1 MPVLRGG
8 LMNKHVLVLSIL
20 LLAAAATQL
29 MGTPATSSDGV
40 VLAFDRDDHQVQ
52 HGGQI
57 FSKYDGFNH
66 ETVVTLKKMK
76 VTCAGTRGNFKD
88 ACVSI
93 VATLHCPGVQLD
105 YVRYATL
112 QLVFETKDWDQR
124 HALDQRELSVVADG
138 ETLRLGRMDLLAQ
151 NVDTL
156 MSETL
161 QISVPYAA
169 FKKIALA
176 ETVELSVGPSSF
188 TLRDKNILALRDL
201 HNRVKFARGI

>member
-1 MPVLRGG
+1 M
-8 LMNKHVLVLSIL
+8 LSVAAL
-20 LLAAAATQL
+20 PLSGVRSFSGNLAVAA
-29 MGTPATSSDGV
+29 GSED
-40 VLAFDRDDHQVQ
+40 

-57 FSKYDGFNH
+57 TSRYDGFNH
-66 ETVVTLKKMK
+66 ETIVTLKKMK
-76 VTCAGTRGNFKD
+76 VTCAGSGGNFKD

-124 HALDQRELSVVADG
+124 HALDQRELSVVANG
-138 ETLRLGRMDLLAQ
+138 ETLRLGRMDLLVQ
-151 NVDTL
+151 SVDTL

-161 QISVPYAA
+161 QIEVPYAA

-176 ETVELSVGPSSF
+176 ETVDLSVGPSRF
-188 TLRDKNILALRDL
+188 ALRDKNLMALRDL
-201 HNRVKFARGI
+201 HNLVKLATGS

>member
-1 MPVLRGG
+1 M
-8 LMNKHVLVLSIL
+8 KKQVLVLSTL
-20 LLAAAATQL
+20 VLSAVATQL
-29 MGTPATSSDGV
+29 MGKPLPFKSGEPFVSGAK
-40 VLAFDRDDHQVQ
+40 DHEVQ

-57 FSKYDGFNH
+57 TSKYDGFSH
-66 ETVVTLKKMK
+66 ETIVSLKKMK
-76 VTCAGTRGNFKD
+76 VTCNGTRGNFKD

-124 HALDQRELSVVADG
+124 HALDQRELSVVANG

-161 QISVPYAA
+161 QIKVPYAA

-176 ETVELSVGPSSF
+176 ETVELSIGPSSF
-188 TLRDKNILALRDL
+188 ALRDKNLMALRDL
-201 HNRVKFARGI
+201 HNRVKFANGI

>member
-1 MPVLRGG
+1 MKKHIFVLAI
-8 LMNKHVLVLSIL
+8 LVLS
-20 LLAAAATQL
+20 AVVTQL
-29 MGTPATSSDGV
+29 TGKPATFSGGAVSGSS
-40 VLAFDRDDHQVQ
+40 RDDHQVQ

-57 FSKYDGFNH
+57 FSRYDGFNH
-66 ETVVTLKKMK
+66 ETLVTLKKMK
-76 VTCAGTRGNFKD
+76 VTCTGTRGNFKD
-88 ACVSI
+88 ACISI

-124 HALDQRELSVVADG
+124 HALDQRELSVVANG

-156 MSETL
+156 MTETL
-161 QISVPYAA
+161 QISLPYAA

-188 TLRDKNILALRDL
+188 ALRDKNILALRDL
-201 HNRVKFARGI
+201 HNRVKFAKGI

>member
-1 MPVLRGG
+1 MKNVMVLS
-8 LMNKHVLVLSIL
+8 LLVLS
-20 LLAAAATQL
+20 AVATQPIVN
-29 MGTPATSSDGV
+29 TATFTGGAVSASG
-40 VLAFDRDDHQVQ
+40 RDDHEVK

-57 FSKYDGFNH
+57 FSKYDGFSH

-93 VATLHCPGVQLD
+93 EASLHCPGVQLD

-138 ETLRLGRMDLLAQ
+138 ETLRLGRMDLLGQ
-151 NVDTL
+151 QVDTL

-161 QISVPYAA
+161 QIKVPYAA

-188 TLRDKNILALRDL
+188 ALRDKNLMALRDL
-201 HNRVKFARGI
+201 HNRVKFAKGI

>member
-1 MPVLRGG
+1 MK
-8 LMNKHVLVLSIL
+8 KHVLVVSLLVLS
-20 LLAAAATQL
+20 AVATQL
-29 MGTPATSSDGV
+29 IGKPATFSGGA
-40 VLAFDRDDHQVQ
+40 VLAADREDHGVQ

-76 VTCAGTRGNFKD
+76 VTCNGTRGNFKD

-124 HALDQRELSVVADG
+124 HALDQRELSVVANG

-151 NVDTL
+151 SVDTL

-161 QISVPYAA
+161 QIKVPYAA

-176 ETVELSVGPSSF
+176 ETVDLSVGSSRF
-188 TLRDKNILALRDL
+188 ALRDKNILALRDL
-201 HNRVKFARGI
+201 HNRVKFAKGI

>member
-1 MPVLRGG
+1 M
-8 LMNKHVLVLSIL
+8 KKQVLVLAL
-20 LLAAAATQL
+20 LVLSAGATEL
-29 MGTPATSSDGV
+29 VGKPATFSGGAVS
-40 VLAFDRDDHQVQ
+40 AFGRDDHEVQ
-52 HGGQI
+52 HDGQI

-76 VTCAGTRGNFKD
+76 VTCDGTRGNFKD
-88 ACVSI
+88 TCVSI

-124 HALDQRELSVVADG
+124 HALNQRELSVVADG
-138 ETLRLGRMDLLAQ
+138 ETLRLGRMDLLEQ

-161 QISVPYAA
+161 QIKVPYAA

-188 TLRDKNILALRDL
+188 ALRDKNILALRDL
-201 HNRVKFARGI
+201 HNRVKFAKGI

>member
-1 MPVLRGG
+1 MKKHIFVLA
-8 LMNKHVLVLSIL
+8 IL
-20 LLAAAATQL
+20 LSAVATQL
-29 MGTPATSSDGV
+29 MGKPATSGDGAV
-40 VLAFDRDDHQVQ
+40 FASARDDHQVQ

-57 FSKYDGFNH
+57 ISKYDGFNH

-124 HALDQRELSVVADG
+124 HALDQRELSVVANG

-161 QISVPYAA
+161 QISLPYAA

-188 TLRDKNILALRDL
+188 ALRDKNLMALRDL
-201 HNRVKFARGI
+201 HNRVKF